1 MPFLPHMI
9 FHVFPAR
16 HVFFTLAAL
25 AAVFGVSAS
34 VPFALFLLGV
44 TLGWRRAPRNRT
56 LFLALIVVAIGAGA
70 ACLRAGA
77 LYPLAAA
84 PLPALAML
92 TFAAFG
98 HALGAVI
105 KAVRDAAATK
115 GAQAARRGGQALSAP
130 PASAAV
136 STAWG
141 ARDSGVTEPEAPRGR
156 GERMASRAPVA
167 LPKGWTPTVSPRRR
181 GLFG

>member
-1 MPFLPHMI
+1 MHFLPHVI
-9 FHVFPAR
+9 FHIVPAR

-25 AAVFGVSAS
+25 AAAFGVSAS
-34 VPFALFLLGV
+34 VPLALFLLGV
-44 TLGWRRAPRNRT
+44 TLGWRRAPQKRT
-56 LFLALIVVAIGAGA
+56 LFLALIVVAIDVGAT
-70 ACLRAGA
+70 CLRVGA

-84 PLPALAML
+84 LPPALAAL

-98 HALGAVI
+98 HALGAVL
-105 KAVRDAAATK
+105 KTARDAAATK
-115 GAQAARRGGQALSAP
+115 GAQAARRVGQALSTP

-136 STAWG
+136 SPAWG
-141 ARDSGVTEPEAPRGR
+141 ARDNAVTEPEAPRGR